1 VKAFELDR
9 RVVESYAAFTRSFAA
24 PRAADI
30 RSAVDS
36 EYAAGRF
43 WPDALLS
50 LNPAF
55 AHGSTSDQ
63 LAAQGVILPE
73 TARVFRRKGAPFG
86 FYRHQVEAIGKA
98 RADQSLAVTTGTGSG
113 KSMCFFVPIIDASI
127 RARQAAETKGTRAII
142 VYPMNA
148 LANSQLKEITELLSA
163 SGLPDD
169 LRPTV
174 ARYTGQEDEAKRL
187 AAAESPPDI
196 LLTNF
201 MMLELLLTRQDKQ
214 DQTIIANARGLRF
227 IVLDELHT
235 YRGRQGADV
244 AILVRRLRDRTQGA
258 KPPLCIGT
266 SATMANE
273 GEAAAIQATVA
284 QVASR
289 IFGTTIGPDAVIGE
303 TLRRATDDSLTL
315 SAIRPGLAQAVTAPL
330 PDPLTDAALKTH
342 PLAVWVEMALG
353 LDDDGALKRRSPVAF
368 GKAAESLSTET
379 GLPQDTC
386 RTALETFLTR
396 ASQPETARG
405 GSGTNAFLAFK
416 LHRFVSGSG
425 EVYTTLRPAPR
436 NTYLEGQIKDPQAPT
451 DRLYP
456 TRFCRQC
463 GQEFHPVTLTEVE
476 GQPTFLP
483 RPIDEEP
490 RDDATKGDEAGYL
503 TPQAT
508 AGDTDYQYTG
518 DPGTLPEDWLDTGT
532 PTSRVRA
539 NRRGKVPVACSVA
552 ADGIPDPNG
561 RPFWFLKGKLA
572 FCPACHDQP
581 APTARERTKLAGLSA
596 EGRSSATT
604 AIATALLEGLNAPDQ
619 GIEPTKRKILAF
631 TDNRQDAALQAG
643 HFNDFIFVSLLR
655 GAILRA
661 VCDAGTDGLDAEDF
675 GRRTA
680 GALGFSA
687 GNLSRHPFW
696 MADPDQKGTA
706 RTEAERTIRR
716 VLAHRVWTDLR
727 RGWRFTN
734 PSLSVL
740 KLIRVGYPGLPDLCA
755 DAALFDGVHPG
766 LSALSATDRE
776 ALCRSLLDSFVEG
789 LAIQTEDL
797 NPLDLDQLAQTSRA
811 RLRAPWAIDKEERP
825 RAQAAL
831 LLAPPGR
838 ALTPLRDEVTI
849 LRAGPTS
856 RIGRALNKPKYWG
869 GAKLKTDDYLA
880 VMERLLSLLA
890 TEGMVTQVATT
901 QDLPGWRLVPGA
913 LRLHPGPALSDADQR
928 GNPYFHDLYTAVADG
943 LGAGEA
949 RFLGFEGREHTAQVT
964 QQLRLWREARFRNE
978 KSDREY
984 LADPQ
989 NIAALNEDRE
999 ADAFLPALF
1008 CSPTME
1014 LGVDISALNAVYLRN
1029 VPPTPANYAQRAG
1042 RAGRS
1047 GQAAV
1052 VLTYCAAQSPH
1063 DQYFFRDRN
1072 AMVSGVVRAPALD
1085 LTNEQLLTSHLNAI
1099 WLAASGVALSPDIP
1113 GILDLALPNAPLR
1126 PEITAALTAP
1136 RLSAKAL
1143 PGMRQV
1149 LAQVLNGEEGLPS
1162 WMPDAES
1169 YLQDVADSAYAT
1181 FDRAFDRWRGLFLS
1195 AKNQLEQA
1203 NIRSKQT
1210 GISGREREAIIA
1222 EQSQANK
1229 QLKNLEQGRQSNGS
1243 DFYSYRYLATEGFLP
1258 GYNFPRLPLYAW
1270 VPGAGGGGAFL
1281 QRARFLAIA
1290 EFGPR
1295 SLIYHEGR
1303 AYRVNRAK
1311 LPPDARTGEGL
1322 ATQSLRIC
1330 PTCGAVDESQRE
1342 LCHACSTPLAGA
1354 EEIQKTLR
1362 IDNVETLP
1370 ADRITANDEERVRQG
1385 FDIQTVFSWP
1395 VRDGRVDVWNGRLTS
1410 GETPVLALQYGQGA
1424 EISRMNKGLKR
1435 RANPTIYGFG
1445 IDPQSGKWVPLPGEG
1460 EDEVASAPDQA
1471 KATRIVPIVKD
1482 NKNALHLRFLD
1493 ADVQP
1498 GTQATIQHA
1507 LLRAIER
1514 GYQLEEGEV
1523 LGEPLPSRT
1532 DRRALLVYE
1541 ATEGGAGVLARIPRE
1556 PGALPRLAR
1565 QALKLMH
1572 LDNVDAAI
1580 AANDPA
1586 LLRDTPDANCV
1597 KGCYRCLLSYFNQ
1610 PDHELIDRTSPEARA
1625 LLIAMARG
1633 TVAPRAPRDTALD
1646 PTLATALQAAGLPE
1660 PDTKPLTL
1668 SGTQLPAVWREWR
1681 VALGPAPIP
1690 ADLLQAAE
1698 DKGYTLLPWDGT
1710 TLPPDLPAL
1719 LKA

>member
-1 VKAFELDR
+1 MKAFELDR
-9 RVVESYAAFTRSFAA
+9 RVVESYAAFTRSFSS
-24 PRAADI
+24 PRADDI
-30 RSAVDS
+30 RSAVDAQ
-36 EYAAGRF
+36 YTAGRF

-55 AHGSTSDQ
+55 ERGPTSDE
-63 LAAQGVILPE
+63 LAAQGIILSE
-73 TARVFRRKGAPFG
+73 TAQVFRKNGAPFG

-98 RADQSLAVTTGTGSG
+98 RAHQSLVVTTGTGSG
-113 KSMCFFVPIIDASI
+113 KSMCFFVPIIDTCI
-127 RARQAAETKGTRAII
+127 RARQAGEPRRTRAII

-148 LANSQLKEITELLSA
+148 LANSQLREITELLDA
-163 SGLPDD
+163 SGLPDAH
-169 LRPTV
+169 RPTV

-187 AAAESPPDI
+187 AAAENPPDI

-214 DQTIIANARGLRF
+214 DQTIIANAEGLKY

-303 TLRRATDDSLTL
+303 TLRRATENTL
-315 SAIRPGLAQAVTAPL
+315 SLAAIGPGLAQSVTGPL

-353 LDDDGALKRRSPVAF
+353 LDDDGALKRRTPVAF
-368 GKAAESLSTET
+368 SDAVVRLSKATD
-379 GLPQDTC
+379 LPQDTC
-386 RTALETFLTR
+386 RAALETFLTR
-396 ASQPETARG
+396 ASQPETVLG
-405 GSGTNAFLAFK
+405 GTGLSAFLAFK

-436 NTYLEGQIKDPQAPT
+436 NTYLEGQRFDPEAPT

-490 RDDATKGDEAGYL
+490 RDDATSGDEAGYL
-503 TPQAT
+503 TQQAT
-508 AGDTDYQYTG
+508 EGDTDYQYTG
-518 DPGTLPEDWLDTGT
+518 DPGTLPEDWLDTGAA
-532 PTSRVRA
+532 TSRIRS
-539 NRRGKVPVACSVA
+539 NRRPKVPVAYSVA

-561 RPFWFLKGKLA
+561 QPFWFLKGKLA

-581 APTARERTKLAGLSA
+581 SPNARERTKLAGLSA

-604 AIATALLEGLNAPDQ
+604 AIAAALLEGLNAPDQ

-661 VCDAGTDGLDAEDF
+661 VCDAGPDGLDAEGF

-680 GALGFSA
+680 GALGFSSQ
-687 GNLSRHPFW
+687 NQSRHPFW
-696 MADPDQKGTA
+696 MADPNQKGNA
-706 RTEAERTIRR
+706 RIEAEKTIRR

-740 KLIRVGYPGLPDLCA
+740 KLIRVDYPGLADLCA
-755 DAALFDGVHPG
+755 DANLLGEVHPG
-766 LSALSATDRE
+766 LSALSVEDRE
-776 ALCRSLLDSFVEG
+776 ALCRNLLDSFVEG
-789 LAIQTEDL
+789 LAIDTEDL
-797 NPLDLDQLAQTSRA
+797 NPLDLDQLAQTSRN

-825 RAQAAL
+825 RSQAAF

-838 ALTPLRDEVTI
+838 ALTPLRDEVAI

-856 RIGRALNKPKYWG
+856 RIGRELNKGKYWG
-869 GAKLKTDDYLA
+869 GSKLKTDDYLE

-890 TEGMVTQVATT
+890 TEGGMVTQVATT
-901 QDLPGWRLVPGA
+901 QDLPGWRMVPSA
-913 LRLHPGPALSDADQR
+913 VRLYPGPALTEADHM

-943 LGAGEA
+943 LGAGET

-978 KSDREY
+978 TSDKAY

-1029 VPPTPANYAQRAG
+1029 VPPTPANYAQRAC

-1113 GILDLALPNAPLR
+1113 GILDLAIPNAPLR
-1126 PEITAALTAP
+1126 PEIRAALTAP
-1136 RLSAKAL
+1136 GLVAKAL
-1143 PGMRQV
+1143 PRMRQV
-1149 LAQVLNGEEGLPS
+1149 LAQVLDGEASLPS
-1162 WMPDAES
+1162 WMPDSET
-1169 YLQDVADSAYAT
+1169 YLEGV
-1181 FDRAFDRWRGLFLS
+1181 
-1195 AKNQLEQA
+1195 
-1203 NIRSKQT
+1203 T
-1210 GISGREREAIIA
+1210 GI
-1222 EQSQANK
+1222 
-1229 QLKNLEQGRQSNGS
+1229 
-1243 DFYSYRYLATEGFLP
+1243 T
-1258 GYNFPRLPLYAW
+1258 
-1270 VPGAGGGGAFL
+1270 
-1281 QRARFLAIA
+1281 
-1290 EFGPR
+1290 
-1295 SLIYHEGR
+1295 
-1303 AYRVNRAK
+1303 
-1311 LPPDARTGEGL
+1311 
-1322 ATQSLRIC
+1322 
-1330 PTCGAVDESQRE
+1330 
-1342 LCHACSTPLAGA
+1342 
-1354 EEIQKTLR
+1354 
-1362 IDNVETLP
+1362 
-1370 ADRITANDEERVRQG
+1370 
-1385 FDIQTVFSWP
+1385 
-1395 VRDGRVDVWNGRLTS
+1395 
-1410 GETPVLALQYGQGA
+1410 
-1424 EISRMNKGLKR
+1424 
-1435 RANPTIYGFG
+1435 
-1445 IDPQSGKWVPLPGEG
+1445 
-1460 EDEVASAPDQA
+1460 
-1471 KATRIVPIVKD
+1471 
-1482 NKNALHLRFLD
+1482 
-1493 ADVQP
+1493 
-1498 GTQATIQHA
+1498 
-1507 LLRAIER
+1507 
-1514 GYQLEEGEV
+1514 
-1523 LGEPLPSRT
+1523 
-1532 DRRALLVYE
+1532 
-1541 ATEGGAGVLARIPRE
+1541 
-1556 PGALPRLAR
+1556 
-1565 QALKLMH
+1565 
-1572 LDNVDAAI
+1572 
-1580 AANDPA
+1580 DPA
-1586 LLRDTPDANCV
+1586 LLRASHIKPWKDCTTTEERLDPMN
-1597 KGCYRCLLSYFNQ
+1597 GLLLSALWDAAF
-1610 PDHELIDRTSPEARA
+1610 DRGLISFSDAGEVLHA
-1625 LLIAMARG
+1625 
-1633 TVAPRAPRDTALD
+1633 
-1646 PTLATALQAAGLPE
+1646 PTLSSQA
-1660 PDTKPLTL
+1660 
-1668 SGTQLPAVWREWR
+1668 R
-1681 VALGPAPIP
+1681 
-1690 ADLLQAAE
+1690 
-1698 DKGYTLLPWDGT
+1698 TLLATCG
-1710 TLPPDLPAL
+1710 TLPPAPERAAYLRWHRKL
-1719 LKA
+1719 HGFT

>member
-9 RVVESYAAFTRSFAA
+9 RVVESYAAFTRSFAS

-30 RSAVDS
+30 KSSVDA

-55 AHGSTSDQ
+55 EHGSNADE
-63 LAAQGVILPE
+63 LAAQGIILPE
-73 TARVFRRKGAPFG
+73 TAQVFRKDDVAYQ

-98 RADQSLAVTTGTGSG
+98 RADQSLVVTTGTGSG
-113 KSMCFFVPIIDASI
+113 KSMCFFVPIIDACI
-127 RARQAAETKGTRAII
+127 RARRAKEAKGTRAII

-148 LANSQLKEITELLSA
+148 LANSQLKEITELLEA

-187 AAAESPPDI
+187 AAAESSPDI

-214 DQTIIANARGLRF
+214 DQTIIANAQGLRF

-244 AILVRRLRDRTQGA
+244 AILVRRLRNRTQGA
-258 KPPLCIGT
+258 APPLCIGT

-273 GEAAAIQATVA
+273 GEATAIQAAVA

-289 IFGTTIGPDAVIGE
+289 IFGTIIGPDAVIGE
-303 TLRRATDDSLTL
+303 TLRRATDDTLTL
-315 SAIRPGLAQAVTAPL
+315 EAIRPRLGEAVLSPRSDA
-330 PDPLTDAALKTH
+330 LTDAALKTH
-342 PLAVWVEMALG
+342 PLAVWVEMTIG
-353 LDDDGALKRRSPVAF
+353 LDDDGGLHRRKPMAF
-368 GKAAESLSTET
+368 GEAAKLLSAET
-379 GLPQDTC
+379 GLPADRC
-386 RTALETFLTR
+386 RAALETFLTR
-396 ASQPETARG
+396 ASQHESARG
-405 GSGTNAFLAFK
+405 GTGRSAFLAFK

-436 NTYLEGQIKDPQAPT
+436 NTYLDGQRFDPQAET

-463 GQEFHPVTLTEVE
+463 GQEFHPVTLTEVA

-490 RDDATKGDEAGYL
+490 RDDTQSDEQAGYL
-503 TPQAT
+503 TPQRDP
-508 AGDTDYQYTG
+508 GDTDYLFDGATE
-518 DPGTLPEDWLDTGT
+518 TLPEDWLEPRPTG
-532 PTSRVRA
+532 SAVRS
-539 NRRGKVPVACSVA
+539 NRRAKVPVAAHVA
-552 ADGIPDPNG
+552 ADGTLDPNG
-561 RPFWFLKGKLA
+561 RAFWFLKGKLA
-572 FCPACHDQP
+572 FCPCCHDQP
-581 APTARERTKLAGLSA
+581 SPNARERSKLAGLSA

-604 AIATALLEGLNAPDQ
+604 TIATALLEGLNAPDQ

-661 VCDAGTDGLDAEDF
+661 VFDAGPDGLDAEDF

-680 GALGFSA
+680 QALGFSA
-687 GNLSRHPFW
+687 GNLARHPFW
-696 MADPDQKGTA
+696 MADPEQKGTA
-706 RTEAERTIRR
+706 RTEAEKTIRR

-740 KLIRVGYPGLPDLCA
+740 KLIKVDYPGLADLCA
-755 DAALFDGVHPG
+755 DAALFDQVHPG
-766 LSALSATDRE
+766 LSALSAAGRE
-776 ALCRSLLDSFVEG
+776 HLCRTLLDCFVEG
-789 LAIQTEDL
+789 LAIETEDL
-797 NPLDLDQLAQTSRA
+797 KPLDLDQLAQTSRS

-825 RAQAAL
+825 RSQAAL
-831 LLAPPGR
+831 ILAPPGR
-838 ALTPLRDEVTI
+838 ALTPLRDEVSI

-856 RIGRALNKPKYWG
+856 RIGRALNKSKHWG
-869 GAKLKTDDYLA
+869 GSKLKSNDYLE
-880 VMERLLSLLA
+880 VMERLLTFLA
-890 TEGMVTQVATT
+890 TEGGMVTQVATT
-901 QDLPGWRLVPGA
+901 QDLPGWRLKPAAV
-913 LRLHPGPALSDADQR
+913 RLYPGPALDEAAKK
-928 GNPYFHDLYTAVADG
+928 GNPYFHNLYSAVAEG

-984 LADPQ
+984 LANPE
-989 NIAALNEDRE
+989 NIAALNENRE

-1052 VLTYCAAQSPH
+1052 VLTYCTAQSPH
-1063 DQYFFRDRN
+1063 DQYFFRDRE
-1072 AMVSGVVRAPALD
+1072 AMVAGVVRAPALD
-1085 LTNEQLLTSHLNAI
+1085 LTNEQLLTSHLHAI

-1113 GILDLALPNAPLR
+1113 GILDLSLPNAPLR
-1126 PEITAALTAP
+1126 HEITAALNAP
-1136 RLSAKAL
+1136 GLAPMAL
-1143 PGMRQV
+1143 PAMRKVLGQV
-1149 LAQVLNGEEGLPS
+1149 LEGDSGSLPG
-1162 WMPDAES
+1162 WMS
-1169 YLQDVADSAYAT
+1169 DVETYVTDIANHAFGK
-1181 FDRAFDRWRGLFLS
+1181 FDLAFNRWRGLFLS
-1195 AKNQLEQA
+1195 AQLQLKQA
-1203 NIRSKQT
+1203 TERGQQT
-1210 GISGREREAIIA
+1210 GLAGRERD
-1222 EQSQANK
+1222 ANK
-1229 QLKNLEQGRQSNGS
+1229 AAYAQASEQLKNLEQGRQSNGS

-1270 VPGAGGGGAFL
+1270 VPGASGGGAFL
-1281 QRARFLAIA
+1281 QRARFLAIS

-1311 LPPDARTGEGL
+1311 LPPDARNGDSL
-1322 ATQSLRIC
+1322 ATKSLKIC
-1330 PTCGAVDESQRE
+1330 PTCGAVEEGFRE
-1342 LCHACSTPLAGA
+1342 LCHACETPLAGA

-1362 IDNVETLP
+1362 IDNVETVP

-1395 VRDGRVDVWNGRLTS
+1395 LRDGRVDVWNGRLTS
-1410 GETPVLALQYGQGA
+1410 GETSLLALQYGHSA
-1424 EISRMNKGLKR
+1424 EISRLNKGLKR
-1435 RANPTIYGFG
+1435 RANPTIHGFG
-1445 IDPQSGKWVPLPGEG
+1445 IDPQSGRWVALPGEG
-1460 EDEVASAPDQA
+1460 EDEAAAAPDVA
-1471 KATRIVPIVKD
+1471 KAVKIVPIVKD

-1493 ADVQP
+1493 PDLVP
-1498 GTQATIQHA
+1498 ETLATIQHA

-1514 GYQLEEGEV
+1514 RYQLEEGEV

-1532 DRRALLVYE
+1532 DRRALLIYE
-1541 ATEGGAGVLARIPRE
+1541 ATEGGAGVLARLARE
-1556 PGALPRLAR
+1556 PDALPRLAR
-1565 QALKLMH
+1565 QALCLMH
-1572 LDNVDAAI
+1572 LDAVDTAI
-1580 AANDPA
+1580 AADDPS
-1586 LLRDTPDANCV
+1586 LLRDQPDARCV

-1610 PDHELIDRTSPEARA
+1610 PDHEQIDRTNPEARR

-1633 TVAPRAPRDTALD
+1633 TVGETPAPTAPADD
-1646 PTLATALQAAGLPE
+1646 PRFTDHGLPA
-1660 PDTKPLTL
+1660 PDLKPLTL
-1668 SGTQLPAVWREWR
+1668 AGVQMSAVWRR
-1681 VALGPAPIP
+1681 HLVALCPTPIP
-1690 ADLLQAAE
+1690 TEVAGAAQ
-1698 DKGYTLLPWDGT
+1698 DKGYTLLPWDNT
-1710 TLPPDLPAL
+1710 TLPPDLAPL